1 MIPRAFA
8 IATAACAL
16 LAGCSQRE
24 SVTHAATFTVGAPS
38 TYVSVRF
45 ARASNRNI
53 SLLGVTDV
61 RTGRLI
67 QSVHPVPWD
76 GMQVMDTA
84 LDGRGHLWV
93 TLSVGPVLRDG
104 TMGGNPQPGSCRS
117 EILDLDPRGDS
128 SRVVVRATSD
138 ELITAAAPSPDG
150 SHVAYRTGGCTT
162 SYFNQSIRV
171 DDLGTGTHV
180 SIGAGL
186 APCHQLGAP
195 RWTVDGRRLAF
206 TYGPPDPKQVGQG
219 LGPGRGESCAQPL
232 PSTLT
237 VVAAD
242 HTQPGMTGSTV
253 SAPHQTCDIAAA
265 TPDADGYAAIEACG
279 VNYLTG
285 PARLIRFDPHLR
297 AMGATPLGSCAD
309 GTQVAADHSGTHL
322 LISSYQF
329 CNPPGTGSPRTLVL
343 TAAAS
348 GGPATERGSTR
359 GGVLNPS
366 AIAW

>member
-1 MIPRAFA
+1 MIRRAFA
-8 IATAACAL
+8 IAAAACAL
-16 LAGCSQRE
+16 LAGCSR
-24 SVTHAATFTVGAPS
+24 SDSITHSATFTVGAPS

-53 SLLGVTDV
+53 SLVGATDV

-67 QSVHPVPWD
+67 QSIHPVPWD

-93 TLSVGPVLRDG
+93 TLSVGPMLRNG

-117 EILDLDPRGDS
+117 EILDLDPSGDS
-128 SRVVVRATSD
+128 SRVVRATSD
-138 ELITAAAPSPDG
+138 ELITGAAPSPDG
-150 SHVAYRTGGCTT
+150 NRVAYRTGGCAT

-171 DDLGTGTHV
+171 DDLSTGTHV

-186 APCHQLGAP
+186 EPCHQLGAP
-195 RWTVDGRRLAF
+195 RWTMDGRRLAF
-206 TYGPPDPKQVGQG
+206 TYGPPDPKQVGRWTG
-219 LGPGRGESCAQPL
+219 SGRGESCAEPL

-242 HTQPGMTGSTV
+242 RTQPGMNGMTV
-253 SAPHQTCDIAAA
+253 AAPNQYCEFATA
-265 TPDADGYAAIEACG
+265 TPDAAGYAAVEVCG
-279 VNYLTG
+279 VAYVTG
-285 PARLIRFDPHLR
+285 PVRLIRFDPHLR
-297 AMGATPLGSCAD
+297 AVGATPLGSCAD

-329 CNPPGTGSPRTLVL
+329 CNPPGTGSPRTLVF

-348 GGPATERGSTR
+348 GGAATERGSTR